1 MINKALFGL
10 CCGMLIISL
19 GINMY
24 FIHHKQLDLAI
35 IFGFLVGAMILNCG
49 TLYGFIK
56 NEELVKKWEGN

>member
-10 CCGMLIISL
+10 CCGMLLISL

-24 FIHHKQLDLAI
+24 FIHDKQLDVDI
-35 IFGFLVGAMILNCG
+35 IFGFWVGAMILNCG